1 MVLFLNCH
9 AYEKGSGGSFLNTEA
24 GNGKGRFWHEGDF
37 GNMKTDVIIPVYK
50 PGQEL
55 FTLLDRLNEQT
66 RKPDEILLVNTEQSY
81 FEQLVAGTDFWHR
94 YKNVSVR
101 HISKREFDHGGTRK
115 KAVSRTQNDIFLMM
129 TDDAIPADSH
139 LIERLV
145 APIEEGRAQMSY
157 ARQLIRKDGGVI
169 EAFTRQFNYPDRSEL
184 KTAADLKTRGI
195 KAFFASDVCAAYSR
209 AWYEKLGGF
218 VKHTIFNEDM
228 IFARRLLD
236 AGGSIAYVAD
246 AEVYHSH
253 NYTGIQQLKRNFD
266 LGVSHAQYPEI
277 FEGVAT
283 QQEGMKLVKET
294 AKYLLKTG
302 KPFLIFKL
310 VWQSGCKYLGYKLGK
325 NYRKLP
331 RRAVLFLTMNREY
344 WKV

>member
-1 MVLFLNCH
+1 
-9 AYEKGSGGSFLNTEA
+9 
-24 GNGKGRFWHEGDF
+24 
-37 GNMKTDVIIPVYK
+37 MKIDVIIPVYK
-50 PGQEL
+50 PDKEL
-55 FTLLDRLNEQT
+55 FTLLDRLEEQS
-66 RKPDEILLVNTEQSY
+66 RRPDDIFLVNTEQTY
-81 FEQLVAGTDFWHR
+81 FEQLIAGTDFWHR
-94 YKNVSVR
+94 YKNVSVK
-101 HISKREFDHGGTRK
+101 HISRCEVDHGGTRRW
-115 KAVSRTQNDIFLMM
+115 AVSRTQNDIFLMM

-139 LIERLV
+139 LIERLA

-209 AWYEKLGGF
+209 EWYERLGGF

-228 IFARRLLD
+228 IFARRLLN
-236 AGGSIAYVAD
+236 AGGSIAYAAD

-277 FEGVAT
+277 FGGVAT

-294 AKYLLKTG
+294 AGYLLKTG
-302 KPFLIFKL
+302 KPFMIFKL
-310 VWQSGCKYLGYKLGK
+310 VWQSGCKYLGYRLGK

-331 RRAVLFLTMNREY
+331 RRVVLFLTMNREY
-344 WKV
+344 WRV